1 MKLLSPLFFLMIAA
15 CAKAP
20 GPVTPITP
28 VERQMVGLLQKFDRW
43 DENGDGHLTAGEL
56 RKAEQITGHPP
67 ERIVAFYDK
76 SGDRRISLAEAQAG
90 LSRFEEAERAAK
102 R

>member
-1 MKLLSPLFFLMIAA
+1 MCLSLSVAVVS

-20 GPVTPITP
+20 GPVTPVTP
-28 VERQMVGLLQKFDRW
+28 VQRQMIGLLQKFDRW

-56 RKAEQITGHPP
+56 GKAEKITGHPP
-67 ERIVAFYDK
+67 EKIIEFYDK
-76 SGDRRISLAEAQAG
+76 GGDKRISLAEAQDG
-90 LSRFEEAERAAK
+90 LNHFEEAERAAS